1 MLCARL
7 WRTLAAITHYREEA
21 IMNRIWAA
29 LALSALSS
37 TTAWADAASGHA
49 GSAHPADALKDKAPA
64 NVGNKPALP
73 PGVTPSTRKVHAGH
87 EHPVIEARDHEQ
99 PSATEMKPALPPGVK
114 PSTRKV
120 HAGQEHPVIEGHDH
134 AQLTATEQKP
144 ALPPGVRPST
154 RKVHAGQE
162 HPTIESHDH
171 VQPSATEMKPALPPG
186 VRR

>member
-1 MLCARL
+1 
-7 WRTLAAITHYREEA
+7 
-21 IMNRIWAA
+21 MNRIWAA
-29 LALSALSS
+29 LALSALSC

-64 NVGNKPALP
+64 NVGSKPALP
-73 PGVTPSTRKVHAGH
+73 PGVT
-87 EHPVIEARDHEQ
+87 
-99 PSATEMKPALPPGVK
+99 

-144 ALPPGVRPST
+144 ALPPGVKPST

-162 HPTIESHDH
+162 HPVIEGHDH
-171 VQPSATEMKPALPPG
+171 VQPSATELKPALPPG
-186 VRR
+186 VKR